1 MKLNKV
7 IDKIELNNINY
18 LSNKEILEIRLIRNE
33 KNIRNNMVNTKII
46 SEKDHLKWYKKFN
59 TSKSNFFYAI
69 KYNIELVGG
78 IGFKEFNKKLLLG
91 EWSFYISEK
100 KILLVLEHLLNF

>member
-33 KNIRNNMVNTKII
+33 KK
-46 SEKDHLKWYKKFN
+46 
-59 TSKSNFFYAI
+59 
-69 KYNIELVGG
+69 
-78 IGFKEFNKKLLLG
+78 
-91 EWSFYISEK
+91 
-100 KILLVLEHLLNF
+100 